1 MKGLTILGSTGS
13 IGTQAL
19 EIVSLNSDQIKVFA
33 LQCDANIDLLE
44 AQIVQFKPTF
54 ALVSNKECGN
64 KLKHRYNGHTEIL
77 VGNEHMAL
85 IVTAPEVQIVLTSVM
100 GSVGLM
106 PTLEAIRCGKTI
118 ALANKETLVAAGE
131 LVMAESKKYGAKII
145 PVDSEH
151 SAIFQC
157 LQGAVQSEVQ
167 NILLTASGG
176 PFRQRPLD
184 TFSDIKLE
192 DALKHPNWSMG
203 KKITIDSATLMNK
216 GLEVIEAKWLFDL
229 SPQQIQVI
237 VHPQSIIHS
246 MVEFKDTSILAQ
258 LGSPDMKL
266 PIHYAL
272 FYPDRVVSH
281 LEPFSFTK
289 YPTLTFE
296 QPDFGKFPCLK
307 LAFDALECGG
317 TMPTVLNAA
326 NEMAVQAFLNQEIRF
341 VDIPAWVTTVMSQHQ
356 VIKNPSLE
364 AVMQADREA
373 RLFRLR

>member
-19 EIVSLNSDQIKVFA
+19 EIVTLNPEQIIVFA
-33 LQCDANIDLLE
+33 IQCDTNIDLLE
-44 AQIVQFKPTF
+44 AQILKFNPTF
-54 ALVSNKECGN
+54 ALVSNIEQGK
-64 KLKHRYNGHTEIL
+64 KLKHRYQGTTEIL
-77 VGNEHMAL
+77 VGNEQMTL
-85 IVTAPEVQIVLTSVM
+85 IVTAPEVDIVLTSVM

-106 PTLEAIRCGKTI
+106 PTLEAIRFGKTI

-131 LVMAESKKYGAKII
+131 LVMAEAKKYGAKII

-157 LQGAVQSEVQ
+157 LQGATQNEVKS
-167 NILLTASGG
+167 ILLTASGG
-176 PFRQRPLD
+176 PFRQRPVD

-229 SPQQIQVI
+229 SPQQIQVVI
-237 VHPQSIIHS
+237 HPQSIIHS
-246 MVEFKDTSILAQ
+246 MVEFMDTSILAQ
-258 LGSPDMKL
+258 LGNPDMKL

-272 FYPDRVVSH
+272 FYPKRVFSQ
-281 LEPFSFTK
+281 LDAFSFIN

-296 QPDFGKFPCLK
+296 QPDFGKFPCLQ
-307 LAFDALECGG
+307 LAFDALKSGG

-326 NEMAVQAFLNQEIRF
+326 NEMAVQAFLNQEIRY

-356 VIKNPSLE
+356 VIQNPSLE
-364 AVMQADREA
+364 VVMEADRQA